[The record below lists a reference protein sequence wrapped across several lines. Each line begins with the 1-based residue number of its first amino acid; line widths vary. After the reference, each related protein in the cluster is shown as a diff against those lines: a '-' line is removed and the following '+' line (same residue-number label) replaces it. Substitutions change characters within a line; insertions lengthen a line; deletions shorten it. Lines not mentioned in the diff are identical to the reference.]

1 MRCATC
7 GQKLEAEAP
16 SDGLAFCASACE
28 AYQGLK
34 GQGRLRLL
42 DVFWGGW
49 TVWTRPGLIALS
61 LLSLFLTALLL
72 GLTLVFSFQRFY
84 AWFNAWL
91 EQVASS
97 AQALPL
103 LQILVVSFST
113 FSVLVLSLVLFLPV
127 AALVTMPFMDPLVAK
142 IEARQLG
149 EARPAV
155 PFHLPTLLR
164 EMLRLLGL
172 KLLLLL
178 PLLLFWVPV
187 LGPLLVLF
195 SLALVLSLDFLDL
208 LWMRKGYAFA
218 DKLRFLRQNAL
229 GWLLFTLPLM
239 LMLWVPVLQLL
250 MLPAA
255 SAGAVRWFL
264 VAKK

>member
-7 GQKLEAEAP
+7 GQRLESEAEAP
-16 SDGLAFCASACE
+16 SFCSPACE
-28 AYQGLK
+28 AYRKLK
-34 GQGRLRLL
+34 GQGRFRPL
-42 DVFWGGW
+42 DVFWGAW
-49 TVWTRPGLIALS
+49 TVWTRPGLIGLS
-61 LLSLFLTALLL
+61 LLPLFLTAVLLL
-72 GLTLVFSFQRFY
+72 LALAFSFQHFY

-97 AQALPL
+97 GQALPL
-103 LQILVVSFST
+103 LQILLVSFST

-127 AALVTMPFMDPLVAK
+127 AALITMPFMDPLVAK
-142 IEARQLG
+142 VEARQLG
-149 EARPAV
+149 EARAAA

-208 LWMRKGYAFA
+208 LWMRKGYTFA
-218 DKLRFLRQNAL
+218 DKRRFLRQNL
-229 GWLLFTLPLM
+229 SGWLLFALPLT

-250 MLPAA
+250 LLPAA